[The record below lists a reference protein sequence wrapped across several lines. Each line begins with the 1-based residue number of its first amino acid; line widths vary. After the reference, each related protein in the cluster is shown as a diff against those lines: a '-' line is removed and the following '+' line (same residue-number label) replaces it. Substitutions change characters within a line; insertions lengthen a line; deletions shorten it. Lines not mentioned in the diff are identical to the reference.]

1 MCNIVN
7 SKLNDLLSRYD
18 KLSDEYRKL
27 NEQIEIQRNNDL
39 LDKLNSKILDTITE
53 MKTIQN
59 ELDRR
64 GIKNY
69 KKIFV

>member
-7 SKLNDLLSRYD
+7 SKLNDLISRYD

-27 NEQIEIQRNNDL
+27 NEQIEIQRNNDV
-39 LDKLNSKILDTITE
+39 LDKLNSKLLDTITE

>member
-27 NEQIEIQRNNDL
+27 NEQIEI
-39 LDKLNSKILDTITE
+39 
-53 MKTIQN
+53 
-59 ELDRR
+59 
-64 GIKNY
+64 
-69 KKIFV
+69 

>member
-7 SKLNDLLSRYD
+7 SKLNDLLLRYY
-18 KLSDEYRKL
+18 KLSNEYRKL
-27 NEQIEIQRNNDL
+27 NEQIEIQRNNDVL
-39 LDKLNSKILDTITE
+39 NRLNSKILDTITE

-64 GIKNY
+64 GIKDY